1 MNNII
6 YQLICW
12 NYIDGCVFNYISFII
27 INIFKKKKNNNT
39 IWIEYINKKNVT
51 KK

>member
-12 NYIDGCVFNYISFII
+12 NYIDNYIFNYISFII

-51 KK
+51 KQ